1 MYHETNAN
9 LSQRAEMLCMRMK
22 IIVVEMGIFT
32 NCFFFLLASSFHS
45 FTNKLLAKYQKALW
59 DEKWK
64 WIYYSALL
72 INYAVKE
79 EKNVCHAD
87 YFICFH
93 EMCINFFL
101 VRNELKAR
109 KHSLD
114 LSHFNYIY
122 QQDICLC
129 APTATCDLEGKKHR
143 FMIYERE
150 EKTYKFTNVKN
161 LWFSSR

>member
-1 MYHETNAN
+1 ME
-9 LSQRAEMLCMRMK
+9 
-22 IIVVEMGIFT
+22 VD
-32 NCFFFLLASSFHS
+32 LLFSAI
-45 FTNKLLAKYQKALW
+45 NKLCSGSKIA
-59 DEKWK
+59 
-64 WIYYSALL
+64 
-72 INYAVKE
+72 KE

-101 VRNELKAR
+101 VRKNELKAR

-129 APTATCDLEGKKHR
+129 APTATCDLDGKKHR
-143 FMIYERE
+143 FMIYELE
-150 EKTYKFTNVKN
+150 EKIYKFTNVKN
-161 LWFSSR
+161 L